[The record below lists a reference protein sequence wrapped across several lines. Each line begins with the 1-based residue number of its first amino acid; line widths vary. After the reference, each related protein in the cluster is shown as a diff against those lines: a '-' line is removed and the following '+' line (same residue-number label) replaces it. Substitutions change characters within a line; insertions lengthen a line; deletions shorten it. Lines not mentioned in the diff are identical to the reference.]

1 MIDIS
6 NGLLPDI
13 GELNDDNKKSPI
25 VTFSYDNTLDE
36 IDGAMKLFQQ
46 RYAGKRG
53 ILTVIAYSALLCA
66 AVVAAILNPTLIF
79 AYAAALLCALGL
91 VYSLT
96 EKKRTRHKTIEALSE
111 MNPEDYRATVF
122 DDKIEIETIIKPK
135 VNEINLKLGEEDD
148 KKEDPPLKS
157 IFVFGEDLL
166 NFEENEEAL
175 LLILNRRQIYC
186 FPKRCL
192 TPEQEDTL
200 RNFLKNKLEA
210 YS

>member
-1 MIDIS
+1 MIYIS

-13 GELNDDNKKSPI
+13 GELNRAEDKKPV
-25 VTFSYDNTLDE
+25 VTFSYDNNLEE

-53 ILTVIAYSALLCA
+53 ILTIIAYSALLCA

-79 AYAAALLCALGL
+79 AYAAAVLCALGL

-96 EKKRTRHKTIEALSE
+96 EKKRTRRKTIEALSE
-111 MNPEDYRATVF
+111 MNPEDYRATVYE
-122 DDKIEIETIIKPK
+122 DKIEIETIIKPK
-135 VNEINLKLGEEDD
+135 VNEVNLKIGEEEE
-148 KKEDPPLKS
+148 KKDDPPLKS
-157 IFVFGEDLL
+157 VFVFGEDLL
-166 NFEENEEAL
+166 NFAENEEAL

-200 RNFLKNKLEA
+200 RDFLKNKLEA
-210 YS
+210 

>member
-1 MIDIS
+1 MIYIS

-13 GELNDDNKKSPI
+13 GELNRAEEKKPV
-25 VTFSYDNTLDE
+25 VTFSYDNNLEE

-53 ILTVIAYSALLCA
+53 LLTIIAYSALLCA

-79 AYAAALLCALGL
+79 AYAAAVLCALGL

-111 MNPEDYRATVF
+111 MNPEDYRATVYE
-122 DDKIEIETIIKPK
+122 DKIEIETIIKPK
-135 VNEINLKLGEEDD
+135 VNEVNLKIGEEEEKKDD
-148 KKEDPPLKS
+148 SPLKS
-157 IFVFGEDLL
+157 VFVFGEDLL
-166 NFEENEEAL
+166 NFAENEEAL

-200 RNFLKNKLEA
+200 RDFLKNKLEA
-210 YS
+210 